1 MEKLQLELKHFY
13 FFCWKNVF
21 EKRKRVSTNQVSLK
35 SDLEGTIIISVNHKL
50 EIQLV
55 LFGDCNEKLYNSRTQ
70 KLPLLYSKNTL
81 NILA

>member
-1 MEKLQLELKHFY
+1 M
-13 FFCWKNVF
+13 
-21 EKRKRVSTNQVSLK
+21 SLK

-55 LFGDCNEKLYNSRTQ
+55 FSGDCNEKLYSSSML
-70 KLPLLYSKNTL
+70 KPPLLYSKNTL

>member
-1 MEKLQLELKHFY
+1 M
-13 FFCWKNVF
+13 
-21 EKRKRVSTNQVSLK
+21 RLK
-35 SDLEGTIIISVNHKL
+35 SDLDGPIIISVNHKL